1 MKPFGKTTMLRPL
14 TSAELCLEDP
24 EWDDEDTVS
33 FYIPCWFDV
42 DSVFS
47 GIHVETF
54 ENDDFINLYCI
65 YNTKL
70 QSVRLLIIYANNS
83 GTAGEEDFEVAV
95 EMDPDTEAMLL
106 EKAAAWL
113 MKAQSQQSH

>member
-1 MKPFGKTTMLRPL
+1 M
-14 TSAELCLEDP
+14 
-24 EWDDEDTVS
+24 
-33 FYIPCWFDV
+33 
-42 DSVFS
+42 
-47 GIHVETF
+47 
-54 ENDDFINLYCI
+54 
-65 YNTKL
+65 
-70 QSVRLLIIYANNS
+70 IIYANNS

>member
-1 MKPFGKTTMLRPL
+1 MSMTDAISPVLSSGKKGVNCPWMKSKRF
-14 TSAELCLEDP
+14 SAMKI
-24 EWDDEDTVS
+24 S
-33 FYIPCWFDV
+33 
-42 DSVFS
+42 S
-47 GIHVETF
+47 
-54 ENDDFINLYCI
+54 
-65 YNTKL
+65 
-70 QSVRLLIIYANNS
+70 S

>member
-1 MKPFGKTTMLRPL
+1 MKI
-14 TSAELCLEDP
+14 S
-24 EWDDEDTVS
+24 S
-33 FYIPCWFDV
+33 
-42 DSVFS
+42 
-47 GIHVETF
+47 
-54 ENDDFINLYCI
+54 
-65 YNTKL
+65 
-70 QSVRLLIIYANNS
+70 S